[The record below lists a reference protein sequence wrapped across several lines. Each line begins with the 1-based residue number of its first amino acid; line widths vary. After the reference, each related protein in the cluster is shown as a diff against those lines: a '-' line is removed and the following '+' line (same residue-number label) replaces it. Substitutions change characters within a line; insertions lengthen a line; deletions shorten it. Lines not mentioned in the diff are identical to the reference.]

1 MFKKLMLAFAV
12 LILIGVLIT
21 GLLSM
26 EIVSVYYSKNVE
38 DRLTT
43 NAKLIQAALEQD
55 AGKPRQQY
63 EELCRRYGEITGGRV
78 TIIGLDG
85 NVLGDSDADAQDMEN
100 HSDRPEVKQAFEEG
114 FGKSVRKSKTLDKE
128 MLYVAL
134 PLKGGRGDA
143 GIIRAALPLDDISVN
158 PKKNMVLYLPRH
170 IHWAF
175 SGLGA

>member
-55 AGKPRQQY
+55 AGKPGRQY
-63 EELCRRYGEITGGRV
+63 ETV
-78 TIIGLDG
+78 
-85 NVLGDSDADAQDMEN
+85 
-100 HSDRPEVKQAFEEG
+100 PP
-114 FGKSVRKSKTLDKE
+114 VR
-128 MLYVAL
+128 
-134 PLKGGRGDA
+134 
-143 GIIRAALPLDDISVN
+143 
-158 PKKNMVLYLPRH
+158 
-170 IHWAF
+170 
-175 SGLGA
+175 